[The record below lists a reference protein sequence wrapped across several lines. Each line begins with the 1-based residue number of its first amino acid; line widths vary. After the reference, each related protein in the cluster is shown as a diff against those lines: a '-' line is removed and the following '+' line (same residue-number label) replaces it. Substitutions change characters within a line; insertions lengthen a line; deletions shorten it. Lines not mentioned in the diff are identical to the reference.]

1 MLSPAFNKTLKE
13 TLKSEYDI
21 DCHRI
26 SPLPDYGYKYREA
39 TLHCSHDNKKFTL
52 TLMLDVSKGVFNNV
66 VGTFEVYLP
75 EFFVSAVES
84 INQKINLTLINATV
98 QEVREDMPQLLSCY
112 AFRFGSLKIG
122 LIKGSYVKEPDFF
135 EINKIEAFIDA
146 DSFMTFYTS
155 LDEGKKC
162 CDVKIVG
169 NEILIKPVS
178 GYDEEPIFKQ
188 SSIVAVG
195 KLDVFKAN
203 LAKSVLFYLQD
214 RYKYQDNF
222 KVDVEY
228 LMPLTYDELLR
239 EFMVEH
245 MAKI

>member
-1 MLSPAFNKTLKE
+1 MLSTAFKKTLKNL
-13 TLKSEYDI
+13 LKSEYDV
-21 DCHRI
+21 DCHLI
-26 SPLPDYGYKYREA
+26 SNLPDYGYKYREA
-39 TLHCSHDNKKFTL
+39 TLHCSHDNKKFHL
-52 TLMLDVSKGVFNNV
+52 ILVLDVSKGVFNNV

-84 INQKINLTLINATV
+84 INQKVNLDLINTTV
-98 QEVREDMPQLLSCY
+98 QEVRKDMPQLLGCY

-122 LIKGSYVKEPDFF
+122 LIKGSYVKEPEFF
-135 EINKIEAFIDA
+135 EINKIEAFINT
-146 DSFMTFYTS
+146 DSFITFYTS

-162 CDVKIVG
+162 CDVNIVG
-169 NEILIKPVS
+169 NEIFIKPVS

-195 KLDVFKAN
+195 ELDVFKAN

-222 KVDVEY
+222 KVDVEH
-228 LMPLTYDELLR
+228 LISLTYDELLR
-239 EFMVEH
+239 EFLVEY